1 MFRLNGAPPGQS
13 GGVNQVWLD
22 RSGRDLATGMLG
34 EYLGGGSVGQNWE
47 SLNSLC
53 HGYCW
58 KTSVIGVWAAWLAP
72 GCSVDPESAFKV
84 CNSVFQVGP
93 SCAERCSYFPDFS
106 LHMWGEE
113 GKEKRK
119 EKW

>member
-1 MFRLNGAPPGQS
+1 MSSARGVDWYHFRPLKIRPKCRKLQFPSFYVVKIVFRLNGAPPGQS

-72 GCSVDPESAFKV
+72 GCSVDPESAITL
-84 CNSVFQVGP
+84 VFQ
-93 SCAERCSYFPDFS
+93 
-106 LHMWGEE
+106 
-113 GKEKRK
+113 
-119 EKW
+119 